1 MPVKRQQRAAGPVSA
16 EDELLLLQG
25 HALAEEEAAKR
36 KMEMLSRFLKDKL
49 AQEQRSAALNLHKLH
64 SQWRAVLREAKAQEL
79 HQDVAILSQTF
90 ARVMDS
96 KDGVIESLVTDL
108 EEAEAQHKRAL
119 SGHLQNVDRLL
130 QLQRCRLRCMEEGC
144 SAQLED
150 LQEEFEAERRSILE
164 QHQRELRYLQDVA
177 VAVEQN
183 HAREEHEATLN
194 FQSTR
199 DEIKNKS
206 LQEKQYTRLQ
216 LSGKLEGLWEQFQH
230 AMQCYAEATEHR
242 KLSFEAL
249 KVKDEKS
256 SQEIEV
262 QEKKLQ
268 KLQDAVLAAKARLA
282 AHLHECEEQNQRMRE
297 QKEAALGQLQQLKS
311 EMSRAQAKAHRSLAE
326 LTAQSGAALKAL
338 GKIVGKAER
347 VLRLAELCRRMESE
361 EEKVLPFYPSSLAEG
376 EQDDAQ
382 RVLREAPTEPL
393 AQTVQDYV
401 GLERFW
407 QRFNKVKLEELA
419 VGQQRAALTHSNR
432 RLRALL
438 RRYLDGLTVN
448 PDVMSKPNALL
459 DVSNKSC
466 TPRNCPQRSRDA
478 PQPRSPPEQ
487 QGAAGPSV
495 GLGAECQ
502 SQEVP

>member
-1 MPVKRQQRAAGPVSA
+1 MLLRKGLFLEITPPGGHCEPPASVSIFHLLSSRCSNLPRPNFPVCFSAITSVS
-16 EDELLLLQG
+16 
-25 HALAEEEAAKR
+25 
-36 KMEMLSRFLKDKL
+36 
-49 AQEQRSAALNLHKLH
+49 
-64 SQWRAVLREAKAQEL
+64 
-79 HQDVAILSQTF
+79 
-90 ARVMDS
+90 
-96 KDGVIESLVTDL
+96 SLTV
-108 EEAEAQHKRAL
+108 
-119 SGHLQNVDRLL
+119 
-130 QLQRCRLRCMEEGC
+130 
-144 SAQLED
+144 
-150 LQEEFEAERRSILE
+150 ERRSILE
-164 QHQRELRYLQDVA
+164 QHQRELRYLRDVA

-194 FQSTR
+194 FQSAR

-206 LQEKQYTRLQ
+206 LQEKQYSRLQ

-230 AMQCYAEATEHR
+230 AVRCYAEATEHR

-256 SQEIEV
+256 SREVEV

-297 QKEAALGQLQQLKS
+297 RKEAAMEQLQQLKS

-376 EQDDAQ
+376 EQDDAE

-393 AQTVQDYV
+393 AQVRGQH
-401 GLERFW
+401 GGPGRRGGMEA
-407 QRFNKVKLEELA
+407 ELGTA
-419 VGQQRAALTHSNR
+419 
-432 RLRALL
+432 
-438 RRYLDGLTVN
+438 
-448 PDVMSKPNALL
+448 
-459 DVSNKSC
+459 
-466 TPRNCPQRSRDA
+466 
-478 PQPRSPPEQ
+478 
-487 QGAAGPSV
+487 
-495 GLGAECQ
+495 
-502 SQEVP
+502 

>member
-1 MPVKRQQRAAGPVSA
+1 MPVKRQQRAAAPTSA
-16 EDELLLLQG
+16 EDGLLLLQG
-25 HALAEEEAAKR
+25 QALAEEEAAKR
-36 KMEMLSRFLKDKL
+36 KREMLSRFLKDKL
-49 AQEQRSAALNLHKLH
+49 SQEQQSTALNLHKLH

-79 HQDVAILSQTF
+79 QQDVAILSQTF

-96 KDGVIESLVTDL
+96 KDSVIESLVTDL
-108 EEAEAQHKRAL
+108 EEAEVQHSRAL

-130 QLQRCRLRCMEEGC
+130 QLQRCRLRCMEEGYR
-144 SAQLED
+144 AQLEE
-150 LQEEFEAERRSILE
+150 LQEEFETERRSIVE
-164 QHQRELRYLQDVA
+164 RHQRELRYLQDVA

-216 LSGKLEGLWEQFQH
+216 LSGKLEGLWEQFH
-230 AMQCYAEATEHR
+230 CAMQSYAEATERR

-249 KVKDEKS
+249 KAKDEKS
-256 SQEIEV
+256 SREVEV

-282 AHLHECEEQNQRMRE
+282 AHLRAGEEQNGRVRE

-311 EMSRAQAKAHRSLAE
+311 EMSRARAKAHRSLAE

-376 EQDDAQ
+376 ERDDAE

-393 AQTVQDYV
+393 ARAVLDYV
-401 GLERFW
+401 GLEGFW
-407 QRFNKVKLEELA
+407 RRFNKAKLEEVA
-419 VGQQRAALTHSNR
+419 AGQQRAALTHSNR

-438 RRYLDGLTVN
+438 RRYLDGLAAN
-448 PDVMSKPNALL
+448 ADALSEANALP
-459 DVSNKSC
+459 DVSNGSRVPKAC
-466 TPRNCPQRSRDA
+466 LQRSRDA
-478 PQPRSPPEQ
+478 PQPHDPPARR
-487 QGAAGPSV
+487 GAVGHAV
-495 GLGAECQ
+495 GLRAEPQ
-502 SQEVP
+502 SREGP